1 MRWLPHRRLRSG
13 IDVVIEKIVSGGQTG
28 VDRAALDCALELGF
42 PVGGWCPAGRRSER
56 GRIPD
61 AYPLQETESAN
72 YAVRTRWNVRDS
84 DGTLIVSSTPLT
96 GGTALTLSI
105 AKSQA
110 RPTFSA
116 DIDDHE
122 NLANL
127 FADWITENRIR
138 VLNVAGPRAS
148 SDPEIY
154 DRSRTLLTLLLQPFV
169 TT

>member
-1 MRWLPHRRLRSG
+1 M
-13 IDVVIEKIVSGGQTG
+13 
-28 VDRAALDCALELGF
+28 ELGF
-42 PVGGWCPAGRRSER
+42 LIGGWCPAGRRSER
-56 GRIPD
+56 GPIPD
-61 AYPLQETESAN
+61 RYPLEETESAN

-105 AKSQA
+105 AKSQKK
-110 RPTFSA
+110 PTFSA

-127 FADWITENRIR
+127 FADWVSANRIR
-138 VLNVAGPRAS
+138 ILNVAGPRAS

-154 DRSRTLLTLLLQPFV
+154 DRSHRLLRELLQPFV